1 MTVITLNI
9 GGIPQQNLIFISPHL
24 AKWIGWFS
32 SCNFAGW
39 EAHASLKQSIEV
51 LLSIALKE
59 TYCEK
64 LELIHASHW
73 VDILSRYD
81 LFGWLVTEK
90 IVFCLP
96 VCGKG
101 VGIWLKKKSL
111 PLFTL
116 SLPFPFFL
124 YPAAQ
129 GMWPKYSGL
138 VYWTALL
145 GHNVSCVYVQARCNS
160 WVVSVAYTLS
170 YFVIRGRLHRNHHLH
185 SSGCT
190 AVIVC
195 WVGNIR
201 CYTWL
206 FPLPYHSIIW
216 KSVQLL
222 GCVWARPILKGHPAM
237 YKRDFNCASS
247 NSSPSDTEGAQAAQ
261 DTEEDDDDSKSVKS
275 DSEEDEPSIPSTLPS
290 R

>member
-1 MTVITLNI
+1 M
-9 GGIPQQNLIFISPHL
+9 
-24 AKWIGWFS
+24 A
-32 SCNFAGW
+32 CNW
-39 EAHASLKQSIEV
+39 KNCVLLASLWEG
-51 LLSIALKE
+51 
-59 TYCEK
+59 
-64 LELIHASHW
+64 
-73 VDILSRYD
+73 
-81 LFGWLVTEK
+81 GWYMVKEK
-90 IVFCLP
+90 ISTPFHSFP
-96 VCGKG
+96 T
-101 VGIWLKKKSL
+101 I
-111 PLFTL
+111 PIL
-116 SLPFPFFL
+116 SLPCSPGDVTKIQWVW
-124 YPAAQ
+124 YI
-129 GMWPKYSGL
+129 GL
-138 VYWTALL
+138 HCLINRSSHEL
-145 GHNVSCVYVQARCNS
+145 QQLFNNVSCVYVQARCNS

-190 AVIVC
+190 AVTVC

-201 CYTWL
+201 CYTWR

-261 DTEEDDDDSKSVKS
+261 DTEEDDDDSKSVES

>member
-32 SCNFAGW
+32 SSNFAGW

-129 GMWPKYSGL
+129 GMWPKYSGFGIL
-138 VYWTALL
+138 D
-145 GHNVSCVYVQARCNS
+145 
-160 WVVSVAYTLS
+160 
-170 YFVIRGRLHRNHHLH
+170 
-185 SSGCT
+185 CT
-190 AVIVC
+190 A
-195 WVGNIR
+195 WSTGA
-201 CYTWL
+201 
-206 FPLPYHSIIW
+206 HMS
-216 KSVQLL
+216 
-222 GCVWARPILKGHPAM
+222 
-237 YKRDFNCASS
+237 SS
-247 NSSPSDTEGAQAAQ
+247 NYSTMCLVSMCKQ
-261 DTEEDDDDSKSVKS
+261 DATVELLVLL
-275 DSEEDEPSIPSTLPS
+275 THFLFS